1 MRILVVEDEQ
11 KVADALRE
19 GLVDERYDVVVERT
33 GEGAFFR
40 VNTETF
46 DVVLL
51 DLTLPGRDGLEILRA
66 LRQRR
71 METPVLVLTARDSLE
86 DRVTGLDAGADDY
99 LVKPFAFA
107 ELLARIRALV
117 RRGRVADAPKLA
129 VGDLEMDLVTRKVLR
144 GGKPGG
150 PHRPRVRAARIS
162 DAVSGAGRV
171 ARDAGARCLEGNRT
185 HDAARQRDRRPHR
198 APAPQGGSRTHGQVD
213 PHYAWRRLH
222 AARRESRDRNTRWVA
237 GRWWRSH
244 SVRMRLTLWDVAAT
258 TVVLGAYLFGVY
270 TSVSRNVSD
279 SLDERLRAD
288 FYWAA
293 ATVDEGP
300 DGLIM
305 PFPQIDLLLE
315 EESPWVQVWSV
326 DGKQLLL
333 SNDEAQ
339 APSHPGKPGTRP
351 ARERT

>member
-66 LRQRR
+66 LRQRH

-144 GGKPGG
+144 TGKPVDLT
-150 PHRPRVRAARIS
+150 VREFELLEFLMRYQGQV
-162 DAVSGAGRV
+162 VSRETL
-171 ARDAGARCLEGNRT
+171 ARDVWKETARTTPLDN
-185 HDAARQRDRRPHR
+185 
-198 APAPQGGSRTHGQVD
+198 VI
-213 PHYAWRRLH
+213 
-222 AARRESRDRNTRWVA
+222 
-237 GRWWRSH
+237 
-244 SVRMRLTLWDVAAT
+244 DVHIA
-258 TVVLGAYLFGVY
+258 
-270 TSVSRNVSD
+270 
-279 SLDERLRAD
+279 RLRRKVD
-288 FYWAA
+288 LEH
-293 ATVDEGP
+293 TVKVIHTVRGVGFMLREGEP
-300 DGLIM
+300 
-305 PFPQIDLLLE
+305 
-315 EESPWVQVWSV
+315 
-326 DGKQLLL
+326 
-333 SNDEAQ
+333 
-339 APSHPGKPGTRP
+339 
-351 ARERT
+351 

>member
-107 ELLARIRALV
+107 ELVARIRALV
-117 RRGRVADAPKLA
+117 RRGRVADAPKLS
-129 VGDLEMDLVTRKVLR
+129 VGDLEMDLVTRKVIR
-144 GGKPGG
+144 AGKPVDLT
-150 PHRPRVRAARIS
+150 VREFELLEFLMRYQGQV
-162 DAVSGAGRV
+162 VSRETL
-171 ARDAGARCLEGNRT
+171 ARDVWKETARTTPLDN
-185 HDAARQRDRRPHR
+185 
-198 APAPQGGSRTHGQVD
+198 VI
-213 PHYAWRRLH
+213 
-222 AARRESRDRNTRWVA
+222 
-237 GRWWRSH
+237 
-244 SVRMRLTLWDVAAT
+244 DVHIA
-258 TVVLGAYLFGVY
+258 
-270 TSVSRNVSD
+270 
-279 SLDERLRAD
+279 RLRRKVD
-288 FYWAA
+288 LDH
-293 ATVDEGP
+293 TVKVIHTVRGVGFTLREGEP
-300 DGLIM
+300 
-305 PFPQIDLLLE
+305 
-315 EESPWVQVWSV
+315 
-326 DGKQLLL
+326 
-333 SNDEAQ
+333 
-339 APSHPGKPGTRP
+339 
-351 ARERT
+351 